1 MTSSRPKKLRNKGL
15 DESRDS
21 KNPNRMR
28 KFGARMIC
36 SKCRN
41 LGHNKRACPMNR
53 SEASNVRGSATSVDF
68 PPPPPALLH

>member
-1 MTSSRPKKLRNKGL
+1 
-15 DESRDS
+15 
-21 KNPNRMR
+21 MR

-68 PPPPPALLH
+68 LPHLQHSYIDQSQT